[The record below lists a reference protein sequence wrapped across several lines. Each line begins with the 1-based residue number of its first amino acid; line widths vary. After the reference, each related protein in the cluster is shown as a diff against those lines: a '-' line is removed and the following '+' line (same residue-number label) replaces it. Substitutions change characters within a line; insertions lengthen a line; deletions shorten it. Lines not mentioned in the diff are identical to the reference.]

1 MSNEIKSI
9 QMPKWGMEMSE
20 GEINAWHVEIGAQV
34 NAEDDLVD
42 VETSKI
48 INTVTA
54 AHSGVS
60 AELLLP
66 RPAKPMMWV
75 PFLVF
80 LLGRDQRSRDSGI
93 Y

>member
-20 GEINAWHVEIGAQV
+20 GEINAWHVEIGAQI

-54 AHSGVS
+54 LTA
-60 AELLLP
+60 ACCEPLLP
-66 RPAKPMMWV
+66 SPAKPTMWV
-75 PFLVF
+75 PFL
-80 LLGRDQRSRDSGI
+80 GS
-93 Y
+93 